1 MKARTL
7 IALTAASALFG
18 GVTIASAQSGG
29 TTTTNAQ
36 DTSAGVKSHAAQAK
50 THKKRSTTGMSVPEP
65 GTTQRDKDV
74 HTWAT
79 EK

>member
-1 MKARTL
+1 MQAKTL
-7 IALTAASALFG
+7 IAFAAASALLG
-18 GVTIASAQSGG
+18 GVTIASAQNSA
-29 TTTTNAQ
+29 TNPS
-36 DTSAGVKSHAAQAK
+36 DTAAGVKKSHAARST